1 MSIDASHSLQPT
13 LDGVVQDIHRL
24 NELLQQE
31 FEALKSR
38 QIEVVHQLEHEKVTL
53 LKRLNEHTEPIWGAD
68 DLSEEWISARDDLR
82 LCRDMHFRNI
92 QLLRRQLDAVQG
104 ALQTLAGGS
113 DGVSPIYDRLGQ
125 VRRASG
131 ARAYQAA

>member
-1 MSIDASHSLQPT
+1 MSTNTSTAPGSSLE
-13 LDGVVQDIHRL
+13 GVQQDILRL
-24 NELLQQE
+24 SELLEQE

-38 QIEVVHQLEHEKVTL
+38 QIEVVHQLEHEKVSL
-53 LKRLNEHTEPIWGAD
+53 LTRLHEHAGFIWEAD
-68 DLSEEWISARDDLR
+68 GLSAGWVSAREDLR

-104 ALQTLAGGS
+104 ALQTLAGES
-113 DGVSPIYDRLGQ
+113 DGVMPIYDRLGQ
-125 VRRASG
+125 IRRASG

>member
-1 MSIDASHSLQPT
+1 MSTEATHALQPI

-24 NELLQQE
+24 TDLLQQE

-53 LKRLNEHTEPIWGAD
+53 LKRLNEHAEPMLVAD
-68 DLSEEWISARDDLR
+68 GLSEEWVNARDDLR